1 VAKEIGLVLLRLL
14 LRAHAARRSGRFS
27 TRAVAP
33 ALPPCVPAACDR
45 RFASFATRA
54 LRQRGARSTPGGGRS
69 SLSSWMRG
77 PSSACRQRSLQHD
90 LARAMRLHDGESGT
104 LTSFSVLLM
113 QSDRSVP
120 VIRDVFNHDNALLSL
135 PPGAFHSHCRSALA
149 GSVGSRRGAIMGRA
163 MPRDS
168 PGSDRERERERERAA
183 LGRGGREQLSRG
195 QRTWS
200 VPDPPF
206 HRLTGSS
213 MPGIE

>member
-1 VAKEIGLVLLRLL
+1 MAKEIGLVLLRLL

-120 VIRDVFNHDNALLSL
+120 VIRDVFNHDNAHYRCRPALSTRTV
-135 PPGAFHSHCRSALA
+135 AALW
-149 GSVGSRRGAIMGRA
+149 RGPWGRA
-163 MPRDS
+163 VARSWAARCRETPL
-168 PGSDRERERERERAA
+168 GQTERERERERAA

-206 HRLTGSS
+206 HRLTGFS